1 MKKKDVAK
9 KMKHNPHYDK
19 KSKTLKGLGSFHRM
33 LNRRKTDDP
42 TLPPGYSQEE
52 LEHHDF

>member
-9 KMKHNPHYDK
+9 KMKYHPHYDK
-19 KSKTLKGLGSFHRM
+19 KSKTLKGLGAFKRM
-33 LNRRKTDDP
+33 LARRNKEDP
-42 TLPPGYSQEE
+42 TLPPGYKQEE